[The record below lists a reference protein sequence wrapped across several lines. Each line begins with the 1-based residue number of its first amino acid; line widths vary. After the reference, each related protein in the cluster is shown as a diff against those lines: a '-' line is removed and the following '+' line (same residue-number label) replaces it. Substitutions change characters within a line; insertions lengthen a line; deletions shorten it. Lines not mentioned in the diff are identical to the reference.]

1 MTIMN
6 PSVKE
11 KEGVSD
17 RLSDF
22 TNNPLR
28 PLIEKMAARIAEAY
42 RPEQIILYGSQ
53 ATGKA
58 RPDSDIDFFIIKQTN
73 DSFITRCAVIKKM
86 VRDLRGETPF
96 SPIVMT
102 PEEIQKRLSRGD
114 QFIEEILQIGIVL
127 I

>member
-1 MTIMN
+1 MQAF
-6 PSVKE
+6 VE
-11 KEGVSD
+11 KNEVANE
-17 RLSDF
+17 RF
-22 TNNPLR
+22 ATFARNPLR
-28 PLIEKMAARIAEAY
+28 PLIEKMAARIAEQY
-42 RPEQIILYGSQ
+42 QPDQIILYGSQ

-58 RPDSDIDFFIIKQTN
+58 RPDSDIDFFVVKQTN

-86 VRDLRGETPF
+86 VRDLRGEAPF

-114 QFIEEILQIGIVL
+114 QFIEEILQIGIAL

>member
-1 MTIMN
+1 METIISKN
-6 PSVKE
+6 DAP
-11 KEGVSD
+11 EG
-17 RLSDF
+17 RLSTF
-22 TNNPLR
+22 AHNPLR
-28 PLIEKMAARIAEAY
+28 PVIEKMAARIAEAY

-58 RPDSDIDFFIIKQTN
+58 RPDSDIDLFIVKQTT
-73 DSFITRCAVIKKM
+73 DSLITRCAVIKKL
-86 VRDLRGETPF
+86 VRDLRGEAPF

-114 QFIEEILQIGIVL
+114 QFIEEIFRRGIAL

>member
-1 MTIMN
+1 METTISKN
-6 PSVKE
+6 DAPD
-11 KEGVSD
+11 D
-17 RLSDF
+17 RWSAF
-22 TNNPLR
+22 ARNPLR
-28 PLIEKMAARIAEAY
+28 PVIEKMAARIAETY

-58 RPDSDIDFFIIKQTN
+58 RPDSDIDFFIVKQTN
-73 DSFITRCAVIKKM
+73 DSLITRCAVIKKL

-96 SPIVMT
+96 SPLVMT

-114 QFIEEILQIGIVL
+114 QFIEEIFRRGIAL